1 MEHQKEE
8 IIIKASALELF
19 SNGSIM
25 EQILQCTYAYA
36 KSKKESMKGRY
47 KLFMK
52 KQVGKLHQF
61 TFVGVLILLEIH
73 GVQNHRKA
81 WNTASSL
88 PFMRPTDL
96 PAL

>member
-1 MEHQKEE
+1 MEHQKKE

-36 KSKKESMKGRY
+36 KSKKESKTGRY

-52 KQVGKLHQF
+52 KQVGKL
-61 TFVGVLILLEIH
+61 LSCI
-73 GVQNHRKA
+73 
-81 WNTASSL
+81 SSHS
-88 PFMRPTDL
+88 
-96 PAL
+96 